1 VTEADTTNL
10 IGGCWRRGS
19 GSGTYDTRDPATG
32 EVLHRYTVSSTRD
45 VDDAVAAA
53 AEAFGTWRLQ
63 PAPARGMLLHRIA
76 DELAEVRTQLA
87 HEMTREMGK
96 VLRES
101 LGEVDVAIGS
111 CRFMA
116 GEGLRA
122 FGEVL
127 PSSMTDRDIITMR
140 SPVGVVACITP
151 WNFPVSLAAYK
162 ISAAIASGNTVV
174 WKPAPNTSGS
184 ARIFT
189 EALVRAG
196 MPAGLVSLLS
206 AGEVEVGRHLSTHPD
221 VAAVT
226 FTGSTSVGLQ
236 VAESCSRTL
245 TPVSLEL
252 GGKNA
257 AIVLADADMD
267 AAVAG
272 IIQSAFATSGQ
283 RCTAT
288 SRVIVDRSVG
298 QQLTA
303 MLVQRCADLRLGSG
317 LDDAADMGPIA
328 SSAQLNKI
336 AALVDQA
343 VGSGAEVL
351 CGGAPA
357 VVDGLPQGMFYPP
370 TVLAGVRPDDEIAQT
385 EVFGPVVA
393 VIEVDG
399 YEEAVAANNQTQYGL
414 SSAIFTRD
422 LGYAHRAM
430 RDLASGVVYV
440 NSGTSAAELG
450 VPFGG
455 TRLSGNGHREVSTD
469 AFDVM
474 TELKSVYVKF

>member
-1 VTEADTTNL
+1 VSEADATNL
-10 IGGCWRRGS
+10 VGGSWRRPRGA
-19 GSGTYDTRDPATG
+19 GTYETRDPATG
-32 EVLHRYTVSSTRD
+32 KVLHRYTVSSIGD

-53 AEAFGTWRLQ
+53 TAAYEACRRQ
-63 PAPARGMLLHRIA
+63 PAPARGRLLHRIA
-76 DELAEVRTQLA
+76 DELEVVKEELA

-127 PSSMTDRDIITMR
+127 PSSMSDRDIFTMR

-184 ARIFT
+184 ARLFT
-189 EALVRAG
+189 DAMVRAG
-196 MPAGLVSLLS
+196 MPAGLVNLLS
-206 AGEVEVGRHLSTHPD
+206 AGGVEVGRRLSTHAD

-226 FTGSTSVGLQ
+226 FTGSTAVGLR

-245 TPVSLEL
+245 TPVALEL

-267 AAVAG
+267 AAVDG
-272 IIQSAFATSGQ
+272 IIQSAFATTGQ

-288 SRVIVDRSVG
+288 SRVIVDRAVG
-298 QQLTA
+298 QHLTA
-303 MLVQRCADLRLGSG
+303 MLVQRCADLKLGSG

-328 SSAQLNKI
+328 STAQLAKI
-336 AALVDQA
+336 VALVDQA
-343 VGSGAEVL
+343 AESGAQVL

-357 VVDGLPQGMFYPP
+357 VVAGLPQGLFYPP
-370 TVLAGVRPDDEIAQT
+370 TVLAGVRPDDDIAQT

-399 YEEAVAANNQTQYGL
+399 YEEAVEANNKTQYGL
-414 SSAIFTRD
+414 SSSIFTRD

-455 TRLSGNGHREVSTD
+455 IRLSGNGHREVSTD

>member
-1 VTEADTTNL
+1 MNEADATNL
-10 IGGCWRRGS
+10 VGGRWRRAG
-19 GSGTYDTRDPATG
+19 GTDTYETRDPATG
-32 EVLHRYTVSSTRD
+32 KVLHRYTVSSTGD

-53 AEAFGTWRLQ
+53 AVAYEAWRRQ
-63 PAPARGMLLHRIA
+63 PAQARGSLLHRIA
-76 DELAEVRTQLA
+76 DELEAVKEELA

-101 LGEVDVAIGS
+101 QGEVDVAIGS

-122 FGEVL
+122 FGKVL
-127 PSSMTDRDIITMR
+127 PSSMSDRDIITMR

-151 WNFPVSLAAYK
+151 WNFPVTLAAYK

-174 WKPAPNTSGS
+174 WKPAPNISGS
-184 ARIFT
+184 AKIFT

-196 MPAGLVSLLS
+196 MPPGLVNLLS
-206 AGEVEVGRHLSTHPD
+206 AGEVEVGRRLTTHPD

-226 FTGSTSVGLQ
+226 FTGSTSVGLE
-236 VAESCSRTL
+236 VAEACSRTL

-252 GGKNA
+252 GGKNG
-257 AIVLADADMD
+257 AIVLPDADLD
-267 AAVAG
+267 VAVAG

-283 RCTAT
+283 RCTST
-288 SRVIVDRSVG
+288 SRVIVDRSVS

-303 MLVQRCADLRLGSG
+303 MLVQRCADLKIGSG
-317 LDDAADMGPIA
+317 LDNTADMGPIA
-328 SSAQLNKI
+328 SSGQLTKI
-336 AALVDQA
+336 ARLVDQA
-343 VGSGAEVL
+343 VESGAEVL
-351 CGGAPA
+351 CGGTPA
-357 VVDGLPQGMFYPP
+357 VVDGLPHGLFYPP
-370 TVLAGVRPDDEIAQT
+370 TVLAGVRPDDEIAQI
-385 EVFGPVVA
+385 EVFGPVVV

-399 YEEAVAANNQTQYGL
+399 YEEAVAVNNQTQYGL

-430 RDLASGVVYV
+430 RDLDSGVIYV